1 MDAVDPEMEEGH
13 IARNVCGDA
22 SVVQP
27 SPITSRTAQECSAHL
42 CSFNFETQY
51 AAPGLSEKI
60 FSSLYDKE
68 VRRPIAVIIFVVYK
82 DMAIGIEVYEARK
95 DVIEDRDDEWTR
107 KEARSYD
114 AVLED
119 DTHHCDPSSV
129 NLMMMASSV
138 DIRRAL
144 LP

>member
-1 MDAVDPEMEEGH
+1 MYEVMCPWFS
-13 IARNVCGDA
+13 R
-22 SVVQP
+22 
-27 SPITSRTAQECSAHL
+27 SPIASRTAQEHGARL
-42 CSFNFETQY
+42 RSFNFETQY
-51 AAPGLSEKI
+51 AAPGLWEKI

-68 VRRPIAVIIFVVYK
+68 VWHPIAANTVVSK

-95 DVIEDRDDEWTR
+95 DVIEGRDDEWTR
-107 KEARSYD
+107 KEVRSYYD
-114 AVLED
+114 ILED

-129 NLMMMASSV
+129 NLMMMASSE